1 METRANY
8 ALVGLF
14 TVAVLAAAF
23 GFVYWF
29 NGNGGSAKREPIRIV
44 FSGTVTGLTRGS
56 SVLFNGLRVGEVT
69 EVSLRADDPRRIYA
83 VVEVDRTTPVRL
95 DTKARLEAQGLAGV
109 VVVQLIGG
117 ESDAAVLQATAGQP
131 LPTIFAER
139 SEFQD
144 LLETAR
150 TIAKRADEVMDKVE
164 KLVKDNETSIG
175 NTVRNIETFSGALA
189 KNSGGIEKLMGSFG
203 QIADVVSPL
212 ATRLDTLSADLS
224 GLVRSLDQ
232 QKITRTLDNVDKF
245 ASALGGSSGDVAKT
259 VKDVASITDKLNK
272 AADQIEGVLKGAQAF
287 LGSAAGGEG
296 QGALADVGAAARSIR
311 GLADNLDRRTAEI
324 TAGISR
330 FTGPGLRDIEALAND
345 GKRTLSDLNRTLRN
359 LERNPQQFIFGGRAP
374 LPQYGGTR

>member
-29 NGNGGSAKREPIRIV
+29 NGNGGSAKREAIRIV

-69 EVSLRADDPRRIYA
+69 DVTLRADDPRRIYA
-83 VVEVDRTTPVRL
+83 VVEVERTTPIRV

-117 ESDAAVLQATAGQP
+117 ESDAGVLQAAAGQP

-144 LLETAR
+144 LLETVR
-150 TIAKRADEVMDKVE
+150 TIAKRADEVMGKVE
-164 KLVKDNETSIG
+164 GLVKDNEQAIG

-245 ASALGGSSGDVAKT
+245 AAALGGSSGDVSKT
-259 VKDVASITDKLNK
+259 VKDVASITEKLNK

-345 GKRTLSDLNRTLRN
+345 GKRTLGDLNRTLRS

>member
-1 METRANY
+1 
-8 ALVGLF
+8 LF

-29 NGNGGSAKREPIRIV
+29 NGGGSSARREAIRIV

-69 EVSLRADDPRRIYA
+69 DVILRADDPRRIYA
-83 VVEVDRTTPVRL
+83 VVEVERTTPVRI
-95 DTKARLEAQGLAGV
+95 DTRARLEAQGLAGV
-109 VVVQLIGG
+109 VVVQLLGG
-117 ESDAAVLQATAGQP
+117 ESDAPVLQAAAGQP

-144 LLETAR
+144 LLETVR
-150 TIAKRADEVMDKVE
+150 TIAKRADEVMGKVE
-164 KLVKDNETSIG
+164 GLVKDNEQAIG
-175 NTVRNIETFSGALA
+175 NTVRNVEAFSGALA

-203 QIADVVSPL
+203 EIANVIGPL
-212 ATRLDTLSADLS
+212 ATRIDTLSSDLS

-245 ASALGGSSGDVAKT
+245 ASALGGSSGEVAKT
-259 VKDVASITDKLNK
+259 VKDVASITDKLNR

-311 GLADNLDRRTAEI
+311 GLADNLDKRTAEI

-345 GKRTLSDLNRTLRN
+345 GKRTLGDLNRTLRS
-359 LERNPQQFIFGGRAP
+359 LERNPQQFLFGARP
-374 LPQYGGTR
+374 TLPQYGGTR